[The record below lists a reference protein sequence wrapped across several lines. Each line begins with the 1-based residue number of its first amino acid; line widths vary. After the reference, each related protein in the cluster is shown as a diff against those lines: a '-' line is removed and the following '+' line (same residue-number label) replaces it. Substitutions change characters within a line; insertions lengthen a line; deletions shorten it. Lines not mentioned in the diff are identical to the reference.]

1 MTKMRENEE
10 FRQKEREKDRE
21 KIANDNY
28 MKNNDFGLLI
38 AQYTIWPFQG
48 HYVEDFYYRVEFQ
61 HRGSPHNHMVMWL
74 AKSPIYEKENSKSKD
89 ECEQFLDKLNSCTRW
104 IAAT

>member
-38 AQYTIWPFQG
+38 AQYTI
-48 HYVEDFYYRVEFQ
+48 
-61 HRGSPHNHMVMWL
+61 
-74 AKSPIYEKENSKSKD
+74 
-89 ECEQFLDKLNSCTRW
+89 
-104 IAAT
+104 